1 MTTRIIAVILAA
13 VLAVVGATLLIFYV
27 RGADERAFDGAK
39 LTEVL
44 IVKDDI
50 ASGTAASDLGTS
62 VDLESVPSA
71 YVAEG
76 AVTDV
81 SQLKGLVAA
90 VSLKPGEQ
98 VLASR
103 FVSPDAFGADGGS
116 VAVPKGLQ
124 EITVSLDVQRV
135 VGGTLVAGDL
145 VGVFGSLPVDN
156 QDVARTQLIESQILV
171 TSVAH
176 DATAADSSAPQTSG
190 AVLVS
195 LAVTADQ
202 AQRIIYDLEFGQV
215 YLSRQSKTVTPVTT
229 GPVTRGVFA
238 G

>member
-13 VLAVVGATLLIFYV
+13 VLAIVGATLLIFYV

-39 LTEVL
+39 LTQVL

-76 AVTDV
+76 AITDV

-103 FVSPDAFGADGGS
+103 FVSPDAFGAGGGS

-145 VGVFGSLPVDN
+145 VGVFGSLPTDNVDP
-156 QDVARTQLIESQILV
+156 ARTQLIESKILV
-171 TSVAH
+171 TSVAR
-176 DATAADSSAPQTSG
+176 DSSLDPSTQQTSG

-215 YLSRQSKTVTPVTT
+215 YLSRQSKTVAPVTS